1 MSFFL
6 LTDTE
11 LLFFINQSLANSF
24 FDRIMPFITNLH
36 NWRIPILII
45 WVALMIFGGRKGRV
59 AGLLILFVVVISDQL
74 SSAIIKP
81 FIGRIRPCHLYEN
94 LRLLVH
100 CGGKYSFPSSHASNI
115 SAAAFLF
122 SYFYRKGSTIFLFIA
137 LVVGFSRIYVGVH
150 YPLDVLA
157 GFVVGFCSTFIILKF
172 YLTLIEKHPGTQF
185 IQRFRLKING

>member
-24 FDRIMPFITNLH
+24 FDIIMPIITNPY
-36 NWRIPILII
+36 NWQIPILII
-45 WVALMIFGGRKGRV
+45 WLALMVFGGQKGRV
-59 AGLLILFVVVISDQL
+59 AGLLIIFVVIMSDQI

-81 FIGRIRPCHLYEN
+81 SVGRIRPCHLYEN
-94 LRLLVH
+94 LRMLVN

-115 SAAAFLF
+115 SAAALLF
-122 SYFYRKGSTIFLFIA
+122 SYFYRKGSLIFLFIA
-137 LVVGFSRIYVGVH
+137 LIVGFSRVYVGVH

-157 GFVVGFCSTFIILKF
+157 GFAVGFCSTFIILKL
-172 YLTLIEKHPGTQF
+172 YLTFIEKFSGIKF
-185 IQRFRLKING
+185 IQHIKINGY